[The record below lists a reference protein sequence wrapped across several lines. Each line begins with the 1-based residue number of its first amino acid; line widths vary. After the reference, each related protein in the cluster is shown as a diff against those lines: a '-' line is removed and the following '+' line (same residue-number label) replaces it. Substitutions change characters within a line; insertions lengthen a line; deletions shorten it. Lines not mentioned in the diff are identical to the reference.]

1 MSKKGG
7 NFFEEHIEKV
17 VLAVVGLV
25 CIWLLITRV
34 LISPN
39 KVLYGRE
46 KLSPGEIDI
55 RISGQ
60 AELLEDKLNREPK
73 PKPPPEQKRGEFI
86 AMMELPLSGVDVNV
100 CWPLPIC
107 SSTDFS
113 DNRKYRIPRIG
124 EINEALVEHIRA
136 VAYVPAEEINKDNIY
151 DKDNSEPNDI
161 DFVTVESTI
170 DVAQLAANFYESF
183 AGEDV
188 PEDWRDPCLATPV
201 FGAVQLQRR
210 ELLADGGWSGWQ
222 SVPRAKID
230 RRKKMFEVI
239 EDVEGLPPGG
249 VKVRLINFDNKQVM
263 VDLLQPEAYRIAS
276 AEEEW
281 FPPSVYKKYVKYQKE
296 VESQE
301 RREAIEAERKKRE
314 EEREKRFGIRY
325 DENRGSEGRF
335 GSRGYRR
342 EVRPGGMRGERE
354 RGLVGRIG
362 RPGMER
368 GGSETDRESSA
379 MRRIRRDVGS
389 KKSSADRSKKALKA
403 ESMKDFYDEYAKL
416 SITGRTDITKMREPL
431 VFWAHDDTAEPG
443 RSYQYRIR
451 LGVFNPVAGTNQV
464 SGRDKLQKNKV
475 ILWSDFSNGTE
486 TVEIPA
492 RLYFFPHR
500 IQEVAEIVTVKVCR
514 YVFGYW
520 YSRDFRVRQGEVIG
534 KVEAV
539 ESKTVKGD
547 EQDKEIAGLTIPETI
562 DYSTGAIYV
571 DAVHVNNWVG
581 GRSMRARPYYDMLY
595 SFDGTSME
603 HIPIS
608 RSYWAQELQIKF
620 REIEELE
627 KRPKKVLRDWGTKA
641 AERKRAPRAET
652 EKLDDTDEEDRE
664 RRAVERMK
672 RRRRE

>member
-25 CIWLLITRV
+25 CIWFLITRV

-60 AELLEDKLNREPK
+60 AELLEDKLNRKPE

-86 AMMELPLSGVDVNV
+86 AMMESPLSGVDVNV

-124 EINEALVEHIRA
+124 EISEALVEHVRA

-188 PEDWRDPCLATPV
+188 PEDWRDPCLATLV

-249 VKVRLINFDNKQVM
+249 VKVRLLNFDNKQVM
-263 VDLLQPEAYRIAS
+263 IDLLQPEAYRIAS

-281 FPPSVYKKYVKYQKE
+281 FPPSVHKKYVKYQKE

-314 EEREKRFGIRY
+314 EEREKRYGIR
-325 DENRGSEGRF
+325 
-335 GSRGYRR
+335 
-342 EVRPGGMRGERE
+342 
-354 RGLVGRIG
+354 
-362 RPGMER
+362 
-368 GGSETDRESSA
+368 
-379 MRRIRRDVGS
+379 
-389 KKSSADRSKKALKA
+389 
-403 ESMKDFYDEYAKL
+403 
-416 SITGRTDITKMREPL
+416 
-431 VFWAHDDTAEPG
+431 
-443 RSYQYRIR
+443 
-451 LGVFNPVAGTNQV
+451 
-464 SGRDKLQKNKV
+464 
-475 ILWSDFSNGTE
+475 
-486 TVEIPA
+486 
-492 RLYFFPHR
+492 
-500 IQEVAEIVTVKVCR
+500 
-514 YVFGYW
+514 
-520 YSRDFRVRQGEVIG
+520 
-534 KVEAV
+534 
-539 ESKTVKGD
+539 
-547 EQDKEIAGLTIPETI
+547 
-562 DYSTGAIYV
+562 
-571 DAVHVNNWVG
+571 
-581 GRSMRARPYYDMLY
+581 
-595 SFDGTSME
+595 
-603 HIPIS
+603 
-608 RSYWAQELQIKF
+608 
-620 REIEELE
+620 
-627 KRPKKVLRDWGTKA
+627 
-641 AERKRAPRAET
+641 
-652 EKLDDTDEEDRE
+652 
-664 RRAVERMK
+664 
-672 RRRRE
+672 

>member
-60 AELLEDKLNREPK
+60 AELLEDKLNREPE

-86 AMMELPLSGVDVNV
+86 AMMESPLSGVDVNV

-124 EINEALVEHIRA
+124 EISEALVEHVRA

-230 RRKKMFEVI
+230 HRKKMFEVI

-249 VKVRLINFDNKQVM
+249 VEVRLLNFDNKQVM
-263 VDLLQPEAYRIAS
+263 IDLLQPEAYRIAS

-325 DENRGSEGRF
+325 DENRDSEGRF

-342 EVRPGGMRGERE
+342 EVPPGGMRGERE
-354 RGLVGRIG
+354 RGIG

-416 SITGRTDITKMREPL
+416 SITSRTDITKMREPL

-451 LGVFNPVAGTNQV
+451 LGVFNPIAGTNQV
-464 SGRDKLQKNKV
+464 SGQDKLQKNKV

-539 ESKTVKGD
+539 EPETVKGD
-547 EQDKEIAGLTIPETI
+547 EQDKEIVGLTIPETI

-627 KRPKKVLRDWGTKA
+627 KKPKKVLRDWGIKA

-672 RRRRE
+672 RRRE

>member
-1 MSKKGG
+1 MSKKGS

-55 RISGQ
+55 KISAE

-86 AMMELPLSGVDVNV
+86 AMMESPLSGVDVSV

-107 SSTDFS
+107 SSMDFS

-124 EINEALVEHIRA
+124 EISEALVEHIRA

-210 ELLADGGWSGWQ
+210 ELLADGGWSEWQ
-222 SVPRAKID
+222 SVPRTKID
-230 RRKKMFEVI
+230 RRQKMFEVI

-249 VKVRLINFDNKQVM
+249 VKVRLLNFDNKQVM
-263 VDLLQPEAYRIAS
+263 IDLLQPEAYKIAS

-281 FPPSVYKKYVKYQKE
+281 FPPSVHKKYVKYQKE
-296 VESQE
+296 VASQE
-301 RREAIEAERKKRE
+301 RREAIEAEKKKRE

-325 DENRGSEGRF
+325 DENRGSERRF
-335 GSRGYRR
+335 GSRGYGRDVPPR
-342 EVRPGGMRGERE
+342 GMRGERE
-354 RGLVGRIG
+354 RGIG
-362 RPGMER
+362 RLGMER

-379 MRRIRRDVGS
+379 MKRIRRVIGS
-389 KKSSADRSKKALKA
+389 KKSSADRSKKASKA
-403 ESMKDFYDEYAKL
+403 ESMKDFYDEYTNL
-416 SITGRTDITKMREPL
+416 SITSRTDITKMREPL

-451 LGVFNPVAGTNQV
+451 LGVFNPIAGTNQV
-464 SGRDKLQKNKV
+464 SGQDKSQKNKV

-514 YVFGYW
+514 YVSGYW
-520 YSRDFRVRQGEVIG
+520 YSRDFRVRQGEAIG
-534 KVEAV
+534 KVKDV
-539 ESKTVKGD
+539 ESKTAKGD
-547 EQDKEIAGLTIPETI
+547 EQNKEIAGLTIPETI

-595 SFDGTSME
+595 SFDGTSMK

-627 KRPKKVLRDWGTKA
+627 KKPKKVLRDWGIKA

-672 RRRRE
+672 RKRE

>member
-60 AELLEDKLNREPK
+60 AELLEDKLNRKPE

-86 AMMELPLSGVDVNV
+86 AMMESPLSGVDVSV

-124 EINEALVEHIRA
+124 EISEALVEHIRA
-136 VAYVPAEEINKDNIY
+136 MAYVPAEEINKDNIY

-230 RRKKMFEVI
+230 HRKKMFEVI

-249 VKVRLINFDNKQVM
+249 VKVRLLNFDNKQVM
-263 VDLLQPEAYRIAS
+263 IDLLQPEAYRIAS

-281 FPPSVYKKYVKYQKE
+281 FPPSVHKKYVKYQKE

-325 DENRGSEGRF
+325 DEYRGSEGRF

-342 EVRPGGMRGERE
+342 EVRPRGIRGERE
-354 RGLVGRIG
+354 WGSAGRIG

-379 MRRIRRDVGS
+379 MRRVRRDVGS
-389 KKSSADRSKKALKA
+389 KKSSADRSKKASKA

-416 SITGRTDITKMREPL
+416 LITRRTDITKMREPL

-451 LGVFNPVAGTNQV
+451 LGVFNPIAGTNQV
-464 SGRDKLQKNKV
+464 GGQDKLQKNKV

-664 RRAVERMK
+664 RRAAERMK
-672 RRRRE
+672 RRRE